1 MRHQFV
7 SLLALTS
14 VLAAAPAVA
23 AQDVITVDVTSVV
36 ADVSRKPI
44 GINVNF
50 LLDDDANRT
59 NAVEGLTQA
68 LRKAG
73 VKYLRYPGGEKSD
86 GYLWS
91 IPPYTSSVPT
101 LARWAAGDYPRNRE
115 WPSYDRTLVESDG
128 RTFKLAPLD
137 FDEFMAVCKAIGCVP
152 TIVVCYDS
160 MYKAAQSGGIAPTR
174 EQLLETA
181 TEWVRYANITKGYNV
196 TYWEIGNESY
206 LQQYNGSA
214 TASNYARDLIDFS
227 RAMKAVDPTIRIGAN
242 GGSDTWWQAILPTAA
257 NAIDFLA
264 VHNYFANSWG
274 SVRLLSEEQREPHGC
289 RKRRPARHRDVC
301 TGDGPRPPPDCGDR
315 NELSGLERNLAA
327 LERHGTRPRALR
339 RVRSAFAQSEGGIH
353 PAVEHAVAG

>member
-1 MRHQFV
+1 MRHQVV

-101 LARWAAGDYPRNRE
+101 LARWAAGEYPQNRE

-206 LQQYNGSA
+206 LQQVQ
-214 TASNYARDLIDFS
+214 RQCHCVELRS
-227 RAMKAVDPTIRIGAN
+227 R
-242 GGSDTWWQAILPTAA
+242 
-257 NAIDFLA
+257 
-264 VHNYFANSWG
+264 
-274 SVRLLSEEQREPHGC
+274 
-289 RKRRPARHRDVC
+289 
-301 TGDGPRPPPDCGDR
+301 PD
-315 NELSGLERNLAA
+315 
-327 LERHGTRPRALR
+327 
-339 RVRSAFAQSEGGIH
+339 
-353 PAVEHAVAG
+353 